1 MNGTGGALPN
11 QNNSA
16 CSSSLPQR
24 HPAGLRACWV
34 VSFSASG
41 TPSAHTPLPPSPALS
56 ASPPF
61 PRPSFTHPPQGDPLS
76 SLLLKPPPLS
86 QLPDATANPPFSPC
100 VLLDGKKHHPP
111 SCPHFPSSS
120 PLSLGFFP
128 KESPL
133 PAPLL
138 PRIPRRGILFRRY
151 CSSLRLS
158 RNFPMRPQ
166 TLPFPPFVLPE
177 EENRSPPHSLRPYP
191 RPPLFLGFSQ
201 RNALFLT
208 VLYPLSS
215 HPSPTHPPQG
225 DPLSP
230 LLLIPPPP
238 SQLPDA
244 TANLPSFSLSI
255 TLGNLLFASSV
266 SPSFSPP
273 PHKAQAFLLR
283 PSRRRS
289 PSSSRLFLTPFL
301 VPSFSCVSSLRSFTH
316 PPQGGSSFFFSLS
329 FT

>member
-76 SLLLKPPPLS
+76 SLLLVPPPPS
-86 QLPDATANPPFSPC
+86 RLPDATANPPFSPFRPSRR
-100 VLLDGKKHHPP
+100 GKSQSSPLP
-111 SCPHFPSSS
+111 SSLSSS
-120 PLSLGFFP
+120 PSFPWLFP
-128 KESPL
+128 KECPLSHCPL
-133 PAPLL
+133 PLS
-138 PRIPRRGILFRRY
+138 PR
-151 CSSLRLS
+151 
-158 RNFPMRPQ
+158 
-166 TLPFPPFVLPE
+166 
-177 EENRSPPHSLRPYP
+177 
-191 RPPLFLGFSQ
+191 
-201 RNALFLT
+201 
-208 VLYPLSS
+208 
-215 HPSPTHPPQG
+215 PSPTHPPQG
-225 DPLSP
+225 DPPSP
-230 LLLIPPPP
+230 LLLIPSPP

-283 PSRRRS
+283 PPRRRS
-289 PSSSRLFLTPFL
+289 PSSSRLSLTPFL

-316 PPQGGSSFFFSLS
+316 PPQGGSSFWI
-329 FT
+329 